1 MSVFKSGAPR
11 SRDFALCLQVAAR
24 KHQLGR
30 FAAAAGIYRVVLQ
43 QCPDYP
49 QVRIDLSRTLFALRQ
64 WPEAWLAF
72 GARFEAFEGRNEP
85 ALVARAGL
93 QSTPRMTEGSRPARV
108 AIVGEGGLGDLI
120 LFSRFVSRLIASGI
134 DARLIAPRRLI
145 PLLRTMD
152 PAPAFAGDDEPGA
165 GAGCDAWAPLMDLPA
180 LLGVQEAELSAPQ
193 PVLRAEPERV
203 EHWRAWLHQQRG
215 ENRGP
220 TFAIAWRGGAENR
233 AAGLRSA
240 HLPDF
245 APIAAIPGA
254 TLVCLQKD
262 ATEDEIRD
270 SGFAGQILRPQI
282 PFDEDGAFLDSAALL
297 MNVDSLVSI
306 DTALVHLAGA
316 LSRPCELLLGQDPDW
331 RWLDM
336 APGNVWHPSVRVW
349 RCAAAETYA
358 DLVARCAQEATA
370 TAPALSPALASV
382 A

>member
-1 MSVFKSGAPR
+1 MSISKSGAPR

-24 KHQLGR
+24 EHRLGQ
-30 FAAAAGIYRVVLQ
+30 FEAAAGIYRVVLQ

-49 QVRIDLSRTLFALRQ
+49 QARVDLSRTLFALRE
-64 WPEAWLAF
+64 WPAAWLAF
-72 GARFEAFEGRNEP
+72 GARFEAFEGAKAP

-93 QSTPRMTEGSRPARV
+93 STTPRMTKGARPARI
-108 AIVGEGGLGDLI
+108 AIVSEGGLGDVI
-120 LFSRFVSRLIASGI
+120 LFSRFVSRLIARGI

-152 PAPAFAGDDEPGA
+152 AAPAFACDDEPDA

-180 LLGVQEAELSAPQ
+180 LLGVQEAELGAPQ
-193 PVLRAEPERV
+193 PVLRAEEARI
-203 EHWRAWLHQQRG
+203 EHWRAWLREQRG
-215 ENRGP
+215 DRRGP
-220 TFAIAWRGGAENR
+220 TFAIAWRGAAENR
-233 AAGLRSA
+233 AASLRSA
-240 HLPDF
+240 RLSDF
-245 APIAAIPGA
+245 APLAAIPGA

-262 ATEDEIRD
+262 AADAEIGD
-270 SGFAGQILRPQI
+270 SGFAGQIVRPQA

-297 MNVDSLVSI
+297 TIVDSLVSI

-336 APGNVWHPSVRVW
+336 APGNVWHASVRVW
-349 RCAAAETYA
+349 RCAAGETYP
-358 DLVARCAQEATA
+358 DLVARCAPQAT
-370 TAPALSPALASV
+370 TAPAAPV